1 MRNEKGFALAIVMM
15 LLGVFAA
22 LTSAFVLTTKSDLST
37 TRLSRNSTTGFYA
50 AEGGLNL
57 RAEDVRSTF
66 IDYNVPTGTAPTDED
81 ACAVDN
87 RGDGDFACASSSL
100 SGRDVETYV
109 SPDAGNP
116 LILTIPPGERYQYL
130 NAQEYRYTARSVAKQ
145 ETTQDTE
152 AILELRFKSRLVPLF
167 QFAAFYNKD
176 LEILPGPAM
185 TLSGPIHTNGDL
197 YLFSDGNSLTISG
210 QVTTSGSLYR
220 GRKNNTTCNNSPVR
234 VYDPTTARTLL
245 ATCPTRTLVSQ
256 SLLPPFNGMIQTG
269 VPQVTV
275 PQPEVF
281 DVDSEALYWKKAD
294 LRIVL
299 NVDASNNP
307 TGATP
312 MQVLNS
318 DLTVNAVGTAAI
330 NSNVTCPMRAGS
342 LATTVVRNLT
352 MYNFR
357 EGANIRLLDVDIGNL
372 LDCLH
377 RTSWF
382 GTGKTLSENS
392 EGGLVFHFTVR
403 GPNSSPALDA
413 NSMPTASNRY
423 GVRIYNAQELR
434 STVAGAPTPIGLT
447 VVSDQAMYVMGN
459 YNSVN
464 KKPAA
469 VMADTINL
477 LSNAWNN
484 TSGVPATP
492 APANRGR
499 DATSNS
505 ALGNRLAIATTYNTA
520 FLAGTDSTGNA
531 EGVTGQNGAYNG
543 GLENYPRLHENWA
556 NQTLTYRGSF
566 VSLGR
571 PRRVRGSWANQ
582 SYGAPPRDWNYD
594 TSFNNAANLPPI
606 TPRFVYLRQ
615 ELFQR
620 DFER

>member
-22 LTSAFVLTTKSDLST
+22 LTSAFVLTTKSDLAT

-57 RAEDVRSTF
+57 RAEDVRATF
-66 IDYNVPTGTAPTDED
+66 IDYNVPTGTAPYDTD
-81 ACAVDN
+81 ACAVGN

-220 GRKNNTTCNNSPVR
+220 GRKNNNTCNNSPVR

-245 ATCPTRTLVSQ
+245 ATCPTRTLVSA

-281 DVDSEALYWKKAD
+281 DVDAEALYWKKAD

-342 LATTVVRNLT
+342 LSPTVVRNLT

-357 EGANIRLLDVDIGNL
+357 EAANIRLLDVDMGNL

-382 GTGKTLSENS
+382 GTGKVLSENS

-413 NSMPTASNRY
+413 NSMPITANRY

-505 ALGNRLAIATTYNTA
+505 ALANRLAIATTYNTA

-531 EGVTGQNGAYNG
+531 EGTTGQNGAYNG

-571 PRRVRGSWANQ
+571 PRRVRGSWGSQ